1 MESGI
6 NLFAGEEKLMCA
18 KIEDFNKAV
27 YQKMVQIYESNLK
40 NNLDVTEINTYKIV
54 VEKQA
59 IKQQQID
66 DIEAFKNYCS
76 EYLEYYWIEFS
87 IKDKEYKISMYYK
100 DFDFSTGN
108 IHVLPGAIQIWKKV
122 CCSKDSIHSS
132 ALRCKNNEIRP
143 FIEKGWEPILR
154 KPLFWKTENSIDIWG
169 IINEGSIDYPN
180 IYSNQF
186 YERVRECLYQN
197 IRFTYPG
204 RGHGH
209 YRNYSL
215 YKWSQGENIV
225 EVPYRFLEDE
235 RNGWFIIFGKNMLT
249 KYQTKGEQINEFV
262 NGGWIIK
269 YKQAVQI

>member
-1 MESGI
+1 
-6 NLFAGEEKLMCA
+6 
-18 KIEDFNKAV
+18 
-27 YQKMVQIYESNLK
+27 
-40 NNLDVTEINTYKIV
+40 
-54 VEKQA
+54 
-59 IKQQQID
+59 
-66 DIEAFKNYCS
+66 
-76 EYLEYYWIEFS
+76 
-87 IKDKEYKISMYYK
+87 MYYLYS
-100 DFDFSTGN
+100 ST
-108 IHVLPGAIQIWKKV
+108 IQIWKKV

-169 IINEGSIDYPN
+169 IINEGNIDYPN